1 MELVKDINPTG
12 YGSPENFIEY
22 NGLLYFSATNGVDG
36 DELWESDGTEA
47 GTYMVKDIYPEGI
60 VYLYKPP
67 KKNRDRSGRS
77 YL

>member
-36 DELWESDGTEA
+36 DELWVSDGTGGVHLQLHPGSEYGHPSA
-47 GTYMVKDIYPEGI
+47 GKARRPGGGF
-60 VYLYKPP
+60 
-67 KKNRDRSGRS
+67 SF
-77 YL
+77 